1 MVQKKLP
8 LINSAHGSE
17 TRNIINELIKLFNAM
32 GYTYDEALQMSR
44 NILKEAQKTNN
55 MNKDVQAQV
64 NKFISEFESTG
75 ETNLE
80 VVQARGEYAV
90 LNERLKQK
98 DKELLSH
105 AKNKPTT
112 IPNKVRKPLVTFIDD
127 DGYVDV
133 YTRFYPLFKSKGV
146 PLSCALI
153 TSYIDDDSGNYMSK
167 TQVKELIDEG
177 WEMLGHT
184 HNAHSPNMKELSED
198 ELLEDV
204 KECRRQL
211 DLLGSN
217 SRAFAYPQGATD
229 NTIMRTLQSYFD
241 FSFSTVNGV
250 NRRSD
255 LDIMQIGRTGFGWNS
270 SHTLNDLKQQVDDV
284 YNNGGW
290 LVVML
295 HSAMT
300 TADQLN
306 DLGLLID
313 YIKSKNIEVVNASD
327 GYERYGSKLYVGNI
341 GDRHLN
347 ITDNGIYGNF
357 DFKLQNYHPFKRTAW
372 NGKTPNDGIST
383 FDDDD
388 ISVTQISSSHAITNN
403 FPDDKGGILYT
414 YKLDKA
420 IPGYNKQEY
429 HIFNSTSVYVRYALT
444 LETWSVWKKIAEET
458 IVKDL
463 KGFIPNADMIFNVI
477 EARSTVTKSHTVAG
491 AKLGDK
497 VAINPNILLAE
508 GLVYN
513 AWISADDT
521 LTIRLAN
528 ITDTNK
534 SAANSWGYTV
544 FK

>member
-8 LINSAHGSE
+8 LINSAHDSE

-55 MNKDVQAQV
+55 MNKDVQRQL
-64 NKFISEFESTG
+64 NNIILENGNSEA
-75 ETNLE
+75 E
-80 VVQARGEYAV
+80 VVQARGEYSV
-90 LNERLKQK
+90 LNERMKK
-98 DKELLSH
+98 TDNELLSH

-112 IPNKVRKPLVTFIDD
+112 IPKNAKKPIVSFVDD
-127 DGYVDV
+127 DGYIDV
-133 YTRFYPLFKSKGV
+133 YTRLYPLFKSKGI
-146 PLSCALI
+146 PLSCSLI
-153 TSYIDDDSGNYMSK
+153 TSYLGEEPGRYMSK
-167 TQVKELIDEG
+167 TQIRELIGEG

-184 HNAHSPNMKELSED
+184 HNAHSPNMKKLTED

-255 LDIMQIGRTGFGWNS
+255 LDIMQIGRTSFGWNS
-270 SHTLNDLKQQVDDV
+270 TNTLDDLKQQVDDV
-284 YNNGGW
+284 YDNGGW

-357 DFKLQNYHPFKRTAW
+357 DFKLQNYHPFKRTSW
-372 NGKTPNDGIST
+372 NGKTPSDGIST

-388 ISVTQISSSHAITNN
+388 ISVTQISSTHAITNN
-403 FPDDKGGILYT
+403 FPDNKGGILYT

-429 HIFNSTSVYVRYALT
+429 HIYNSTSVYVRYALT
-444 LETWSVWKKIAEET
+444 SETWSAWKKIAEET

-463 KGFIPNADMIFNVI
+463 KGFIPYADMIFNVI

-497 VAINPNILLAE
+497 VAINPNTLLAE